1 MITSKKKIGI
11 LIIFL
16 QLSFI
21 SFAQVVPPPK
31 ADTIREFEII
41 RGPSMRSI
49 NVDSVTTLQTIAGGA
64 IIKQGT
70 TIFSSDSVAINP
82 ATHVVEA
89 FGNVHINQADSV
101 QTYAQYLKYIGTE
114 KTAYLK
120 KDVRLNDKKGTVFTQ
135 ELDYN
140 LSTGIGNYHNGGKVI
155 NGKTTITSKDGTY
168 YHDTKDVYFRNDVVV
183 VGPKNHI
190 TTDSLLYNMQ
200 SQGSNFT
207 GNTYIK
213 NKEVDIHTTQG
224 TYDFNTGNALFTT
237 RTSVKDSSGK
247 IYIANNMALDDKSG
261 NAQLEGNA
269 IVKDSANGFIVFANQ
284 IFLNKKNN
292 SFLATRKPILIIKQ
306 KDDSI
311 YVAADTIFSGYTT
324 AVKNE
329 NFILKKDS
337 VIQDSSQA
345 KISSD
350 SSKIVD
356 SSKLRPQIME
366 NLPVDSGRLIAHKV
380 DSVRASR
387 VQAQKEKI
395 QKLKETQAQDSAKMP
410 LETEPPLADSN
421 KIKPAPNIVN
431 PIDSVTAKK
440 KDTVNKTAVII
451 DSGKIAV
458 TKRPKRFNLL
468 KSNRNDSV
476 VTQRPPL
483 DSNRVSMAKTTNPQ
497 DTIKGNKN
505 DTTNII
511 KVVSADSNLNKI
523 PGGKIYIADSL
534 KSVNKDSVN
543 KPDSGIRYF
552 LAFHHVRIFSDS
564 LQSVCDS
571 LFFSAKDS
579 VFRLYYDPVI
589 WSGHS
594 QIAGDTVFLYT
605 KNKKAERLYV
615 FERGMIINRT
625 TQGFFNQIAGKT
637 INGYFNNGAIDYMRV
652 RGSQSESIYYAQNED
667 SEYVGMNRATGDV
680 IDLYFKNDDLK
691 KVLFVN
697 DIKGKMYPMKQIPED
712 QKFLK
717 NFLWL
722 DNKRPKNKLEL
733 FE

>member
-1 MITSKKKIGI
+1 MLTSAKIG
-11 LIIFL
+11 LLVIFL
-16 QLSFI
+16 QVSFI
-21 SFAQVVPPPK
+21 SFAQVTPAK
-31 ADTIREFEII
+31 TDTVREFEIL

-49 NVDSVTTLQTIAGGA
+49 NIDSITTLQTIAGGA
-64 IIKQGT
+64 VIKQGT
-70 TIFSSDSVAINP
+70 TIFSSDSVVINP
-82 ATHVVEA
+82 VTHIVEA

-140 LSTGIGNYHNGGKVI
+140 LGTGIGNYHNGGKVI
-155 NGKTTITSKDGTY
+155 NGKTTITSKDGIY
-168 YHDTKDVYFRNDVVV
+168 YSDTKDVYFKNDVVV
-183 VGPKNHI
+183 TEPKNHI

-213 NKEVDIHTTQG
+213 NKEVDIYTTQG
-224 TYDFNTGNALFTT
+224 TYDFNTGNALFTS

-247 IYIANNMALDDKSG
+247 VYVANNMALDDKSG

-292 SFLATRKPILIIKQ
+292 SFLATRKPVLIIKQ
-306 KDDSI
+306 KNDSI

-324 AVKNE
+324 VVKNE
-329 NFILKKDS
+329 GFVLKKDS
-337 VIQDSSQA
+337 VIHDTLQVKLST
-345 KISSD
+345 D
-350 SSKIVD
+350 SSKITD
-356 SSKLRPQIME
+356 SAKH
-366 NLPVDSGRLIAHKV
+366 NLPV
-380 DSVRASR
+380 
-387 VQAQKEKI
+387 KEN
-395 QKLKETQAQDSAKMP
+395 LNNDSAK
-410 LETEPPLADSN
+410 
-421 KIKPAPNIVN
+421 
-431 PIDSVTAKK
+431 
-440 KDTVNKTAVII
+440 II
-451 DSGKIAV
+451 
-458 TKRPKRFNLL
+458 FH
-468 KSNRNDSV
+468 
-476 VTQRPPL
+476 
-483 DSNRVSMAKTTNPQ
+483 M
-497 DTIKGNKN
+497 
-505 DTTNII
+505 
-511 KVVSADSNLNKI
+511 
-523 PGGKIYIADSL
+523 ADSL
-534 KSVNKDSVN
+534 KMRRSEIQREKIQRAKETPLPDSAKINQVKPDTASIEPNIIKTSPKEINGVDSIKNNKKDTINKSNFASIDSNMIKVATNQINKFDSLKTVKKDSVN
-543 KPDSGIRYF
+543 KPDSAVRYF

-571 LFFSAKDS
+571 LFFSARDS

-594 QIAGDTVFLYT
+594 QVTGDTIFLFT

-615 FERGMIINRT
+615 FERGMIINKT
-625 TQGFFNQIAGKT
+625 TQGFYNQVAGKT
-637 INGYFNNGAIDYMRV
+637 INGYFVDGAIDYMRV
-652 RGSQSESIYYAQNED
+652 RGSQSESIYYAQDED
-667 SEYVGMNRATGDV
+667 SAYVGMNRATGDV

-717 NFLWL
+717 NFSWL
-722 DNKRPKNKLEL
+722 HDKRPKNKLEL